1 MLKPLT
7 RCLMRIV
14 TANMSPTSFLQFVQ
28 PLLLLLQLLLID
40 RLWLGLGVFGW
51 IARWTSR
58 HMLSG
63 KRWIRSEITSWIHG
77 NRRQLFKYTEI
88 MQQMQKRG
96 ETGAAWRHSLDPLFI
111 SPVSAF
117 QKLEKHEIL
126 KWTLASREAAE
137 DEVGYKFVDP

>member
-77 NRRQLFKYTEI
+77 NRQLLFKYTEI
-88 MQQMQKRG
+88 MQYMQKRG
-96 ETGAAWRHSLDPLFI
+96 ETSAA
-111 SPVSAF
+111 
-117 QKLEKHEIL
+117 
-126 KWTLASREAAE
+126 
-137 DEVGYKFVDP
+137 

>member
-63 KRWIRSEITSWIHG
+63 KRWIRSRNYELDTRQQTTAIQIYRNYASRAKAWR
-77 NRRQLFKYTEI
+77 NRRRMTILARSALYKSSERI
-88 MQQMQKRG
+88 LENLKR
-96 ETGAAWRHSLDPLFI
+96 
-111 SPVSAF
+111 
-117 QKLEKHEIL
+117 EIL
-126 KWTLASREAAE
+126 KWTLASKEAAD
-137 DEVGYKFVDP
+137 DEVDYKFVGP